1 MKTLIRYLLL
11 MAIMVQNGLPSVFA
25 QNIELS
31 QRDKVAQTEL
41 TLETNEIQQQL
52 LPPGEL
58 EYHEG
63 KVISGEEMKEFYQH
77 LFEEIRQHDLTED
90 QLLEFAPE
98 ATFEEQQGT
107 KQSLGWISIEE
118 GQVIILKAMIQ
129 DGKVIGFERQYR
141 SPKMLLP
148 LGITEDEFK
157 ELYRQL
163 ELKPLLQ
170 VLGEPEFIG
179 YMRGEDLLVYQ
190 WGSVKEV
197 ESEDDELV
205 SISVVIGK
213 DDVVKSAEY
222 VTGAQHRGIKE

>member
-1 MKTLIRYLLL
+1 MKTMIRYLLL
-11 MAIMVQNGLPSVFA
+11 MAITVQIGLLSVFA

-31 QRDKVAQTEL
+31 QRDKVAQIEL

-77 LFEEIRQHDLTED
+77 LFEEIRQHDLTEN

-157 ELYRQL
+157 ELYQQL
-163 ELKPLLQ
+163 ELKPLLD

-190 WGSVKEV
+190 WGSVREV
-197 ESEDDELV
+197 DSQDDELV
-205 SISVVIGK
+205 SISAVIGH

-222 VTGAQHRGIKE
+222 VTGARHRGIKE

>member
-11 MAIMVQNGLPSVFA
+11 MAITVQIGLPSVFA

-58 EYHEG
+58 EYQEG

-157 ELYRQL
+157 ELYQQL
-163 ELKPLLQ
+163 ELKPLLE

-179 YMRGEDLLVYQ
+179 YMRGEDLLAYQ
-190 WGSVKEV
+190 WGSVREV
-197 ESEDDELV
+197 ESQDDELV
-205 SISVVIGK
+205 SISAIIGH

>member
-11 MAIMVQNGLPSVFA
+11 MAITVQIGLPSVFA

-52 LPPGEL
+52 LPPGVL

-157 ELYRQL
+157 ELYQQL
-163 ELKPLLQ
+163 ELKPLLE

-190 WGSVKEV
+190 WGSVREV
-197 ESEDDELV
+197 ESQDDELV
-205 SISVVIGK
+205 SISAIIGH

-222 VTGAQHRGIKE
+222 VTGARHRGIKE

>member
-11 MAIMVQNGLPSVFA
+11 MAITVQIGLPSVFA

-31 QRDKVAQTEL
+31 QRDKVAQIVL

-157 ELYRQL
+157 ELYQQL
-163 ELKPLLQ
+163 ELKPLLE

-179 YMRGEDLLVYQ
+179 YMRGEDLLAYQ
-190 WGSVKEV
+190 WGSVREV
-197 ESEDDELV
+197 ESQDDELV
-205 SISVVIGK
+205 SISAVIGH

-222 VTGAQHRGIKE
+222 VTGARHRGIKE

>member
-1 MKTLIRYLLL
+1 
-11 MAIMVQNGLPSVFA
+11 
-25 QNIELS
+25 
-31 QRDKVAQTEL
+31 
-41 TLETNEIQQQL
+41 
-52 LPPGEL
+52 
-58 EYHEG
+58 
-63 KVISGEEMKEFYQH
+63 
-77 LFEEIRQHDLTED
+77 
-90 QLLEFAPE
+90 
-98 ATFEEQQGT
+98 
-107 KQSLGWISIEE
+107 
-118 GQVIILKAMIQ
+118 MIQ

-157 ELYRQL
+157 ELYQQL
-163 ELKPLLQ
+163 ELKPLLE

-190 WGSVKEV
+190 WGSVREV

-222 VTGAQHRGIKE
+222 VTGARHRGIKE

>member
-1 MKTLIRYLLL
+1 MKTMIRYLLL
-11 MAIMVQNGLPSVFA
+11 MAITVQIGLLSVFA

-31 QRDKVAQTEL
+31 QRDKVAQIEL

-77 LFEEIRQHDLTED
+77 LFEEIRQHDLAED

-157 ELYRQL
+157 ELYQQL
-163 ELKPLLQ
+163 ELKPLLE

-190 WGSVKEV
+190 WGSVREV

-222 VTGAQHRGIKE
+222 VTGARHRGIKE

>member
-31 QRDKVAQTEL
+31 QRDKVTQTKL
-41 TLETNEIQQQL
+41 TLETSEVQQQL
-52 LPPGEL
+52 LPTSEL
-58 EYHEG
+58 EYHES
-63 KVISGEEMKEFYQH
+63 KVISGEELNEFYQH
-77 LFEEIRQHDLTED
+77 MFEEIRQHDLTEE

-98 ATFEEQQGT
+98 ATFEEQQGP

-118 GQVIILKAMIQ
+118 GQVIILKTMIQ
-129 DGKVIGFERQYR
+129 DGKIIGFERQYR

-148 LGITEDEFK
+148 LGLTEDEFK

-205 SISVVIGK
+205 SISAVIGK

-222 VTGAQHRGIKE
+222 VTGARHRGIKE

>member
-1 MKTLIRYLLL
+1 MKTMIRYLLL
-11 MAIMVQNGLPSVFA
+11 MAITVQIGLLSVFA

-31 QRDKVAQTEL
+31 QRDKVAQIEL

-157 ELYRQL
+157 ELYQQL
-163 ELKPLLQ
+163 ELKPLLE

-190 WGSVKEV
+190 WGSVREV
-197 ESEDDELV
+197 ESQDDELV
-205 SISVVIGK
+205 SISAIIGH

-222 VTGAQHRGIKE
+222 VTGARHRGIKE

>member
-1 MKTLIRYLLL
+1 MKTMIRYLLL
-11 MAIMVQNGLPSVFA
+11 MAITVQIGLLSVFA

-31 QRDKVAQTEL
+31 QRDKVAQIEL

-157 ELYRQL
+157 ELYQQL
-163 ELKPLLQ
+163 ELKPLLE

-190 WGSVKEV
+190 WGSVREV

>member
-1 MKTLIRYLLL
+1 MKTMIRYLLL
-11 MAIMVQNGLPSVFA
+11 MAITVQIGLLSVFA

-31 QRDKVAQTEL
+31 QRDKVAQIEL

-157 ELYRQL
+157 ELYQQL
-163 ELKPLLQ
+163 ELKPLLE

-190 WGSVKEV
+190 WGSVREV
-197 ESEDDELV
+197 DSQDDELV
-205 SISVVIGK
+205 SISAVIGH

-222 VTGAQHRGIKE
+222 VTGARHRGIKE

>member
-1 MKTLIRYLLL
+1 MKTMIQYLLL
-11 MAIMVQNGLPSVFA
+11 MSITVQVGLPSAFA
-25 QNIELS
+25 HDIELS
-31 QRDKVAQTEL
+31 QRDKAAQTEL
-41 TLETNEIQQQL
+41 ALETNEIQQQL
-52 LPPGEL
+52 LPPSEL
-58 EYHEG
+58 EYHES
-63 KVISGEEMKEFYQH
+63 KVIPGEEMNEFYHH
-77 LFEEIRQHDLTED
+77 LFEEIRQHDLTAD

-107 KQSLGWISIEE
+107 KQSIGWISIEE

-148 LGITEDEFK
+148 LGLTEDEFK
-157 ELYRQL
+157 ELYQQL
-163 ELKPLLQ
+163 ELKPLLE

-197 ESEDDELV
+197 EAQDIELV
-205 SISVVIGK
+205 SISAVIGK
-213 DDVVKSAEY
+213 DDIVKSAEY

>member
-11 MAIMVQNGLPSVFA
+11 MAITVQIGLPSVFA

-58 EYHEG
+58 EYQEG

-157 ELYRQL
+157 ELYQQL
-163 ELKPLLQ
+163 ELKPLLE

-190 WGSVKEV
+190 WGSVREV

-222 VTGAQHRGIKE
+222 VTGARHRGIKE

>member
-11 MAIMVQNGLPSVFA
+11 MAITVQIGLPSVFA

-58 EYHEG
+58 EYQEG

-157 ELYRQL
+157 ELYQQL
-163 ELKPLLQ
+163 ELKPLLE

-190 WGSVKEV
+190 WGSVREV
-197 ESEDDELV
+197 DSQDDELV
-205 SISVVIGK
+205 SISAVIGH

-222 VTGAQHRGIKE
+222 VTGARHRGIKE

>member
-1 MKTLIRYLLL
+1 MKTMIRYLLL
-11 MAIMVQNGLPSVFA
+11 MAITVQIGLPSVFA

-58 EYHEG
+58 GYHEG

-90 QLLEFAPE
+90 QLLEFAHE
-98 ATFEEQQGT
+98 ATFEEQQET

-118 GQVIILKAMIQ
+118 NQVIILKTMIQ
-129 DGKVIGFERQYR
+129 DGKIIGFERQYR

-148 LGITEDEFK
+148 LGLTEDEFK

-190 WGSVKEV
+190 WGSVREV

-222 VTGAQHRGIKE
+222 VTGARHRGIKE